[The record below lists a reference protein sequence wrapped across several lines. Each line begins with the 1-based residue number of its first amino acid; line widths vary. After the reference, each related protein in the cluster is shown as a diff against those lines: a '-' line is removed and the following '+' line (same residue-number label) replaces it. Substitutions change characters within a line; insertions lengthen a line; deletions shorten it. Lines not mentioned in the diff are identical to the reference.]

1 MSTEGGKAQYK
12 GCELSFIW
20 GKMRT
25 VARQAAF
32 QMAQRNCSKAVR
44 EKSALCMTLEKGGG
58 GACSQA
64 HTWQWFT
71 ASQKSRCHR
80 SRF

>member
-25 VARQAAF
+25 VAWDTVSPIAL
-32 QMAQRNCSKAVR
+32 RNYSEEVR
-44 EKSALCMTLEKGGG
+44 EEVGT
-58 GACSQA
+58 
-64 HTWQWFT
+64 
-71 ASQKSRCHR
+71 
-80 SRF
+80 